1 MDMSD
6 DELPGI
12 MSDDECELV
21 LAVLQKVNLVVRLH
35 AKEVLTSDKLVSP
48 TLLAKDVLFSGKPLT
63 PTQRGMLKAY
73 IKVIK
78 YTREEIKVSARRF
91 GRDVPYYLFDPVGT
105 KLFSAGKQAGPLSGE
120 VVQ

>member
-1 MDMSD
+1 MSD
-6 DELPGI
+6 N
-12 MSDDECELV
+12 ECELV
-21 LAVLQKVNLVVRLH
+21 LGVLQKVNLVVRLL

-78 YTREEIKVSARRF
+78 YTREEIKVNARRF

-105 KLFSAGKQAGPLSGE
+105 NLFSAGKQAEASDGR
-120 VVQ
+120 QT

>member
-6 DELPGI
+6 DDDKWLPGY

-21 LAVLQKVNLVVRLH
+21 LGVLQKVNLVVRLL
-35 AKEVLTSDKLVSP
+35 AKEVLTSDKP
-48 TLLAKDVLFSGKPLT
+48 PT

-73 IKVIK
+73 VKVIK
-78 YTREEIKVSARRF
+78 YTREEIKCIAKRF

-105 KLFSAGKQAGPLSGE
+105 NLFSAGKQAEASDGRP
-120 VVQ
+120 